1 MSDVRS
7 FTARPL
13 SKQARSDFKDA
24 FRVYL
29 SSSSLAALRLRADDL
44 CNVTSAE
51 GTPKTA
57 IAWTAVENI
66 QSTVVQ
72 TSRALQD
79 CYGIKIGEKVAI
91 SKIEGALEDVESVI
105 LVDCSDPE
113 KLSRYGSIPTEEQV
127 HWQWALE
134 FPLLRCEVLAI
145 GLTFEL
151 ELKGQRRNF
160 QVVKI
165 HTQNPQSSR
174 TIFRFTN
181 NSKVSIG
188 MDTEQ
193 PVELPSSLAVRSTS
207 LGGLSRQIDDINE
220 SLSDFN
226 IDPSRLVMPSFYEH
240 SRGILLYGPKGT
252 GKTALLQQVEKAGW
266 RQVFKVGTSS
276 LGRSISEGEAKL
288 RNLFQEAVHS
298 KPSVII
304 IDQLEF
310 IAPKRSSFESQSL
323 ASVLCENLDAIRTA
337 SILVV
342 AATRHPNDVDDALR
356 TPHRLGTEIEIPV
369 PTAQDRAEILRAIRG
384 PASAGLNEELIDMLA
399 EKTHGYVGAD
409 LFALLQLVCRKAR
422 QRQLLLSSSVPSPA
436 NASLQ
441 ILDSYSE
448 IPNDEK
454 TPVSLAIQEVDIV
467 SSLQEIRPTAM
478 REVFL
483 ETPKIRWTDIGGQH
497 EIKKRLQ
504 QAVERPLKH
513 PQRMQRLN
521 VKSKK
526 GVLLYGPP
534 GCSKTLTVKALAT
547 EAGLNFL
554 AVKGAE
560 ILSMYV
566 GESERS
572 LREIFRKAR
581 AARPSIIFFDEIDA
595 IAARR
600 SSSSQGGVNV
610 LTTLL
615 NEMDG
620 IEELRNVL
628 VIAATNKPD
637 VLDPALMRPG
647 RLDNILYI
655 GPPDFEARR
664 EILLIWAGKS
674 VIHPE
679 VDMDELALQTEGYSG
694 AELVSIC
701 ETAGDAA
708 LDEEEQ
714 THQEQSVKRKHFE
727 YALGQVRRQI
737 THAIIQ
743 EYEQWRDTQA

>member
-1 MSDVRS
+1 MSEVRS

-13 SKQARSDFKDA
+13 SKQARSDHKDA
-24 FRVYL
+24 FRIYL
-29 SSSSLAALRLRADDL
+29 SSSSMAGLRLRADDL
-44 CNVTSAE
+44 CSLTLPDGTSM
-51 GTPKTA
+51 TA

-66 QSTVVQ
+66 QNTVVQ

-79 CYGIKIGEKVAI
+79 CYGVKIGEKVAI
-91 SKIEGALEDVESVI
+91 TKLDRCLEDLDSII
-105 LVDCSDPE
+105 LIDSSDSE
-113 KLSRYGSIPTEEQV
+113 KMAKYGAIPAEERC
-127 HWQWALE
+127 HWEWALE
-134 FPLLRCEVLAI
+134 FQLSRCEVLAK
-145 GLTFEL
+145 GLVFEL
-151 ELKGQRRNF
+151 DLKGQRRAF
-160 QVVKI
+160 QVI
-165 HTQNPQSSR
+165 GLHTLNSSSLPN
-174 TIFRFTN
+174 TIFRF
-181 NSKVSIG
+181 SKATKISIG
-188 MDTEQ
+188 TE
-193 PVELPSSLAVRSTS
+193 VEVPTESPSRISVQTAN
-207 LGGLSRQIDDINE
+207 LGGLSRQIEDINE

-226 IDPSRLVMPSFYEH
+226 IDHRKPTMPSFYEH
-240 SRGILLYGPKGT
+240 NRGILIFGPKGT
-252 GKTALLQQVEKAGW
+252 GKTMLLKQIEKAGW
-266 RQVFKVGTSS
+266 RQVFKIGTSS
-276 LGRSISEGEAKL
+276 LGRSISDGETKL
-288 RNLFQEAVHS
+288 RSTFQEAVRS

-304 IDQLEF
+304 FDQLEF
-310 IAPKRSSFESQSL
+310 IAPKRSSLESQSM
-323 ASVLCENLDAIRTA
+323 ASVLCENLDAIRSA
-337 SILVV
+337 SVLVV
-342 AATRHPNDVDDALR
+342 AATRHPNLVDDSLR
-356 TPHRLGTEIEIPV
+356 TPHRFGTEIELQV

-384 PASAGLNEELIDMLA
+384 PVSAGLDDGLIDLLA

-409 LFALLQLVCRKAR
+409 LYALLQLICRKAR
-422 QRQLLLSSSVPSPA
+422 SR
-436 NASLQ
+436 Q
-441 ILDSYSE
+441 ILDQGYSF
-448 IPNDEK
+448 
-454 TPVSLAIQEVDIV
+454 QEMEFSTGSEGNEEPSVELDIRETDV
-467 SSLQEIRPTAM
+467 LSSLQEIRPTAM

-483 ETPKIRWTDIGGQH
+483 ETPKVRWSDIGGQSD
-497 EIKKRLQ
+497 IKKRLQ

-513 PQRMQRLN
+513 PERMQRLN

-595 IAARR
+595 IAGRR
-600 SSSSQGGVNV
+600 STGSQGGVNV

-620 IEELRNVL
+620 IEELRSVL

-664 EILLIWAGKS
+664 EIFRIWASKS
-674 VIHPE
+674 VIHPD
-679 VDMDELALQTEGYSG
+679 VDLDDLANRTEGYSG
-694 AELVSIC
+694 AEVVSIC

-708 LDEEEQ
+708 LDEEEVTQ
-714 THQEQSVKRKHFE
+714 QEQDVKLKHFE
-727 YALGQVRRQI
+727 YALSQVRRQI
-737 THAIIQ
+737 TDTVIQ
-743 EYEQWRDTQA
+743 EYERWRDAQS